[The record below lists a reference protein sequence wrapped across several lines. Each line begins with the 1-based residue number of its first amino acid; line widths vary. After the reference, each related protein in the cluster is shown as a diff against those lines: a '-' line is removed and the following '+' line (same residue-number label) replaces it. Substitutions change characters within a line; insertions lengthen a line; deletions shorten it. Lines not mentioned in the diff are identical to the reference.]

1 MTMNIQKLEGLAIF
15 IASTLIYFKSGNNW
29 LIFVI
34 GLLLV
39 DLSMVGYLK
48 DTKTGAFTY
57 NLVHNYF
64 LGIILALIG
73 FIIDNQIILMIGLI
87 VTAHVGMDRFLG
99 FGLKYPDNFK
109 HTHLS

>member
-1 MTMNIQKLEGLAIF
+1 MTKNIQKLEDLAIF

-29 LIFVI
+29 LIFVV

-39 DLSMVGYLK
+39 DVSMVGYLK

-57 NLVHNYF
+57 NLAHNYA
-64 LGIILALIG
+64 LGIGLSLLGYLIG
-73 FIIDNQIILMIGLI
+73 NQLILMIGLI
-87 VTAHVGMDRFLG
+87 ISAHVGMDRFLG